1 MFVRVKTTPNSPR
14 KSVQIVASI
23 RKGDAVTQKIMRH
36 VGIAMDDQELEQ
48 LKRLGESI
56 IAKLEN
62 EARPSLFSPE
72 EINKMKTTTK
82 LNELNSDL
90 KNFDVNLHNLKEEA
104 RVVEG
109 IHDVYGA
116 LFEQLQLGHLF
127 DEKKKR
133 SGDIFKQVVLARLAD
148 PRSKL
153 KTTELLQ
160 RSFGVRL
167 DVNAIY
173 RMMDHLDDTVIE
185 KLKDTVYR
193 QTLKLFGGS
202 LDVVLFDVTT
212 LYFESFDEDE
222 FRKNGYSKDLKFNQP
237 QIVLALMVTKEGLP
251 IGYDVFSGDTYE
263 GHVLIPCLKQLKDK
277 YGVNRVIFV
286 ADSGLFNEENL
297 KALTA
302 NEFEYVVGARLKNQ
316 KANLM
321 KQILNAE
328 NYATISE
335 DVRITEFNHEHGRLI
350 VNYSA
355 TRARKDKHDRD
366 KQIQK
371 LEKKL
376 KKKSNIKEL
385 ITGYGTKKYLKVEGN
400 GRLALNDVTIQEAES
415 WDGLHGLI
423 TNAKEIS
430 TLEAIG
436 FYKELWMIEE
446 AFRLHK
452 TDLSIR
458 PVYHFK
464 ESRVKAHVAILF
476 ASFCLMKQLHY
487 RVKLRY
493 KQLSPERI
501 KEELLSVQASVLYD
515 KKTKFRYRL
524 PSKLTTEADK
534 IYTALDLARD
544 LKPQI
549 ISA

>member
-1 MFVRVKTTPNSPR
+1 MFIRIKTTPNSPR
-14 KSVQIVASI
+14 KSVQIVESV
-23 RKGDAVTQKIMRH
+23 RKGAAVTQKIVRH
-36 VGIAMDDQELEQ
+36 VGIAMDEQELAQ
-48 LKRLGESI
+48 LQLLGKSI
-56 IAKLEN
+56 IEKMEQEAK
-62 EARPSLFSPE
+62 PSLFSPE
-72 EINKMKTTTK
+72 EIAEMKAANKLAD
-82 LNELNSDL
+82 LNKDM
-90 KNFDVNLHNLKEEA
+90 KNFDVNLHNLKEED

-116 LFEQLQLGHLF
+116 LFEQLQLGKLF

-133 SGDIFKQVVLARLAD
+133 SGEIFKEVVLARLAD

-153 KTTELLQ
+153 KTTEILQ

-173 RMMDHLDDTVIE
+173 RMMDHVDEELIE
-185 KLKDTVYR
+185 KLKDTVYQ

-212 LYFESFDEDE
+212 LYFESFEEDE

-263 GHVLIPCLKQLKDK
+263 GHVLIPCLNQLKAK

-297 KALTA
+297 KALVT
-302 NEFEYVVGARLKNQ
+302 NGFEYVVGARLKNQ
-316 KANLM
+316 KTGM
-321 KQILNAE
+321 VQQILDTE
-328 NYATISE
+328 QYATLSE
-335 DVRITEFNHEHGRLI
+335 DVRIAEFEHEHGRLI
-350 VNYSA
+350 VNHSA
-355 TRARKDKHDRD
+355 IRARKDKHDRD

-376 KKKSNIKEL
+376 KKKTNIKEL
-385 ITGYGTKKYLKVEGN
+385 ITGYGTKKFLKVEGE
-400 GRLALNDVTIQEAES
+400 GRLVLNEETIKEAEA

-430 TLEAIG
+430 AGEAIG

-501 KEELLSVQASVLYD
+501 KEELLSVQASILYD
-515 KKTKFRYRL
+515 KKSKFRYRL
-524 PSKLTTEADK
+524 PSKLTIEADK
-534 IYTALDLARD
+534 IYTALDITRD